1 MSSQIH
7 AWYYFALLSSSS
19 EECEV
24 TLNLC
29 LFNPFTK
36 LQLQRYFSFEVQ
48 ILDDKNVRR
57 RFRASNYQ
65 SVTRL
70 KPYICTLPLQLDG
83 DWNQILVDLAQYT
96 KKAYG
101 TNYVQTLQVQVSKIF
116 VEFFLTISK
125 VHANCRVRRIYFAEK
140 LISEDEL
147 PPAFKLY
154 KPT

>member
-19 EECEV
+19 EECE
-24 TLNLC
+24 
-29 LFNPFTK
+29 
-36 LQLQRYFSFEVQ
+36 LQRYFSFEVQ

-101 TNYVQTLQVQVSKIF
+101 TNYVQTLQVQV
-116 VEFFLTISK
+116 
-125 VHANCRVRRIYFAEK
+125 HANCRVRRIYFAEK